1 MDLLSETAPFAALLL
16 LAAVAGGFAAASLRI
31 PRVVGYLCAGLALRL
46 LLGRL
51 CADRPAGDVGP
62 LLEQLTGPVQGI
74 KTLALGLVLFSLGRV
89 FEFQHLRSVG
99 RRILRISSG
108 ETLAVIVL
116 VAAGCTMAWLLAG
129 GHGGPRDGL
138 VAGLL
143 LGIIGLATAP
153 AATVLVVQEY
163 DARGPV
169 ADSVLT
175 LTAINNVACIVL
187 FHVAFV
193 LLTAGGWI
201 TSGLSGQ
208 RLVWLDLL
216 LISGGSLVLGLAL
229 GLVFSVLHARLARA
243 EFVLVFLAALLS
255 FGTYSEWLSGHF
267 YLSFNYLLV
276 CLFAGAAFANSA
288 VDAEP
293 LHELLGVLGKPIY
306 ACFFVLAGYELHV
319 EELRSIGWIGVAYVV
334 LRIAGKLVGPWLAVR
349 SSRTPELRPS
359 LGAGLLC
366 QAGVAIGLVDFLART
381 WGTQSEA
388 GFVPSPVALQLKTI
402 ILGSIVVYELTGPL
416 ALKALL
422 IRSGEVKAITLIAGA
437 RDGSASGFRL
447 ALDALLRVLWPGR
460 VRRVAGRRPLTVR
473 DLMRTSVR
481 FIPAPARLD
490 EVLHYVERSREHQ
503 FPVVGPGGEFVGMI
517 HFADLRNILY
527 NPVLRD
533 LITAHD
539 LARPDDIAVPLD
551 MPLAELFAAFE
562 RADVSALPVVETPG
576 SRRVVGVV
584 EQRDLLKLLHEQVK
598 TTG

>member
-1 MDLLSETAPFAALLL
+1 LDFHN
-16 LAAVAGGFAAASLRI
+16 
-31 PRVVGYLCAGLALRL
+31 ALRL

-51 CADRPAGDVGP
+51 YADRSPGDVGG
-62 LLEQLTGPVQGI
+62 LLEELAGPVQGI
-74 KTLALGLVLFSLGRV
+74 KTLALGLILFSLGRV

-99 RRILRISSG
+99 RRILRISLA
-108 ETLAVIVL
+108 ETLAVILL
-116 VAAGCTMAWLLAG
+116 VAAGCTLAWLVAG
-129 GHGGPRDGL
+129 GHGGLRDGL
-138 VAGLL
+138 TAGLL

-169 ADSVLT
+169 SDSVLT
-175 LTAINNVACIVL
+175 LTAINNVVCIVL

-193 LLTAGGWI
+193 LLTAGGSI
-201 TSGLSGQ
+201 ESGLSGQ

-216 LISGGSLVLGLAL
+216 LISGGSLLLGMAL
-229 GLVFSVLHARLARA
+229 GMVFSVLHARLARA

-255 FGTYSEWLSGHF
+255 FGTYSEWLSEHF
-267 YLSFNYLLV
+267 HLSFNYLLV

-319 EELRSIGWIGVAYVV
+319 GELRSLGWIGVAYVV
-334 LRIAGKLVGPWLAVR
+334 LRIAGKLLGPWLAVR
-349 SSRTPELRPS
+349 SAHAAELRPT

-381 WGTQSEA
+381 WGTAGES
-388 GFVPSPVALQLKTI
+388 GFVPDPAALQLKTI

-416 ALKALL
+416 TLKALL
-422 IRSGEVKAITLIAGA
+422 VRSGEVKAITLLAGA
-437 RDGSASGFRL
+437 RDGRASGFRM

-460 VRRVAGRRPLTVR
+460 VRRAAGARPLKVR

-481 FIPAPARLD
+481 FIPAAARLD
-490 EVLHYVERSREHQ
+490 DVLHYVERSREHQ

-517 HFADLRNILY
+517 HFADLRDILY

-539 LARPDDIAVPLD
+539 LARPDDVAVPLD
-551 MPLAELFAAFE
+551 MPLSELFSAFE
-562 RADVSALPVVETPG
+562 RADVSALPVVEAPG

-598 TTG
+598 TAG

>member
-1 MDLLSETAPFAALLL
+1 MELLNEAAPFAALLL
-16 LAAVAGGFAAASLRI
+16 LAAVVGGFAAASLRI
-31 PRVVGYLCAGLALRL
+31 PRVVGYLCAGLGLRL

-51 CADRPAGDVGP
+51 TTSQPAAELGQV
-62 LLEQLTGPVQGI
+62 LEHLTQPVQGI
-74 KTLALGLVLFSLGRV
+74 KILALGLILFSLGRV

-99 RRILRISSG
+99 RRVLRVSLG
-108 ETLAVIVL
+108 ETLAVLLL
-116 VAAGCTMAWLLAG
+116 VGAGCALAWIASGAAGGPQTALLAG
-129 GHGGPRDGL
+129 
-138 VAGLL
+138 VL

-169 ADSVLT
+169 SDAVLT
-175 LTAINNVACIVL
+175 LTAINNVLCIVL
-187 FHVAFV
+187 FHAAFV
-193 LLTAGGWI
+193 LLSAPGWI
-201 TSGLSGQ
+201 ETGLSGQ

-216 LISGGSLVLGLAL
+216 LISAGSLAL
-229 GLVFSVLHARLARA
+229 GLSLGLVFAVLHARLARA

-255 FGTYSEWLSGHF
+255 FGSYSEWLSEHF
-267 YLSFNYLLV
+267 HLSFNYLLV

-288 VDAEP
+288 VDADP

-306 ACFFVLAGYELHV
+306 ACFFVLAGYELHI
-319 EELRSIGWIGVAYVV
+319 EELTALGWIGIAYVV
-334 LRIAGKLVGPWLAVR
+334 LRIAGKLLGPWLALR
-349 SSRTPELRPS
+349 RTGSAELRPS

-366 QAGVAIGLVDFLART
+366 QAGVAIGLVDFLVRT
-381 WGTQSEA
+381 WGTRTEA
-388 GFVPSPVALQLKTI
+388 GFVPSPAALQLKTI
-402 ILGSIVVYELTGPL
+402 VLGSVVVYELTGPL

-422 IRSGEVKAITLIAGA
+422 VRSGEVKAISLMAGG
-437 RDGSASGFRL
+437 RNGSGSGFRL
-447 ALDALLRVLWPGR
+447 AFDALLRALWPGR
-460 VRRVAGRRPLTVR
+460 VRRAAGQRPLTVR

-481 FIPAPARLD
+481 FIPAAARLD

-517 HFADLRNILY
+517 HFADLRDILY
-527 NPVLRD
+527 NPVMRD

-539 LARPDDIAVPLD
+539 LARPDDVAVPLE

-562 RADVSALPVVETPG
+562 RADVSALPVVEAPG

-598 TTG
+598 SAG